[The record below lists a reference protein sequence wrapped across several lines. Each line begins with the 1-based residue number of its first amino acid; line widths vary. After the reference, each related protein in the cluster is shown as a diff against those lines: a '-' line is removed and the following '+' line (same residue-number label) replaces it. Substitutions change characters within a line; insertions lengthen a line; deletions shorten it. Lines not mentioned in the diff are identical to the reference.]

1 MASLVLTTVG
11 GALGGAFGG
20 PIGMALGQAGGAFA
34 GNLLAGGSGANKSPR
49 VTVGPRLT
57 ALNGISSTEGA
68 PVPRAY
74 GRARI
79 GGQMIWATRFLEHVN
94 YAYEPATGGK
104 GSGGSAQQPAQFEIT
119 YSYTANFAI
128 GLCEGPIAFV
138 RRIWADGQELDLATI
153 TFRVYAGTEDQAP
166 DPLIAAVEEAGTVPA
181 YRGLAYVV
189 FESLPIG
196 PYGNRI
202 PQLTFEV
209 VRPVDGIGKMIRA
222 VNIIPGA
229 TEFGYQPDLHIS
241 VPGPGTTV
249 AENRNQYFAAT
260 DWAGSLD
267 ALQALC
273 PNLESVALVV
283 VWFGDDLRAGHCSIA
298 PRVDN
303 AFKTLAFPLV
313 PPWITDWS
321 VAGITRASAR
331 LVSFVDGAA
340 AYGGTPSDASV
351 SAAIADLR
359 ARGLSV
365 VLYPFVMM
373 DIPPGNILPDPWT
386 GGASQPAFPWRGRI
400 TCDPAPGVTG
410 SVDGVAAAATQVS
423 AFFAGYRAFILHYA
437 ALAHDAGGVDA
448 FLIGSELVSL
458 TRVRSASGVYP
469 AVDALKMLAADV
481 KAIVGT
487 ATKLSYAADWTEYG
501 AHVLAGGAD
510 VRFPLDALWASAL
523 IDFVGIDVYWPLS
536 DWRDGDHLDRQV
548 ADTIY
553 DLAYLNGRITSG
565 EAYDWY
571 YADDPARAAQT
582 RLPIMDGSYGKPWVF
597 RQKDIAGWW
606 SNTHVE
612 RVGGVETTA
621 TAWSPGAK
629 QIWFTEAGCP
639 AVDRGPNAP
648 NVFPDPKS
656 SEGGLPPFSRGFR
669 DDLIQTRFIE
679 AMLGHY
685 DPAQTGFVTANNPV
699 GPHGLCMVD
708 PSRIFLWA
716 WDARP
721 FPAFPALSRL
731 WADAADW
738 RTGHWLNGRLEGL
751 PLDRLLADLTADV
764 DLPDSARVRPDV
776 EGFIDGYVLD
786 RPMSMRSAIEPLAN
800 LFSFDPVI
808 SSGLVRFASRAR
820 LPAITLTDD
829 DLVPAKDGTLVHLT
843 RSQESELPHE
853 IAVSFSDSDDD
864 YAPASVLSRRIEGW
878 SARSAQAESAVLANR
893 GVAQRA
899 ADVMLD
905 DLWVARETAS
915 FEIDPRRLTLEPGDI
930 VTLDHAGTTR
940 LLRID
945 SIGDGASRSISAR
958 AIDPDIYD
966 RVAADTQPPS
976 KQAPPVYGPPLVVIL
991 DLAVAR
997 NDPVAL
1003 QYIAATADPWP
1014 GPMSVFRQTGGAV
1027 GSAAAV
1033 DYVTTLPR
1041 RATIGVT
1048 LDALPPGPTARIDR
1062 GSSLRVKLHSGALA
1076 AVSDVEMFGGANTF
1090 AIGDSASGWEIVSA
1104 ANAELVGTN
1113 IYRLSRLLRGQG
1125 GEESLA
1131 ARTLAAGVTIVL
1143 LDRAVMPL
1151 ASGTSL
1157 LGASATWLIGPA
1169 KRAIGDIAYVSVA
1182 STVTG
1187 KALMPYSPVQATA
1200 TLTGDGIVI
1209 AWVRRGR
1216 IESDAWDPVDIPLGE
1231 ASERYTVTITK
1242 HDGSPRVLETTT
1254 TDVLY
1259 AAADIAA
1266 DFPTAPASLA
1276 VSIVQV
1282 SATVGAGFP
1291 LAVILPVG

>member
-20 PIGMALGQAGGAFA
+20 PLGMALGQAGGAFA
-34 GNLLAGGSGANKSPR
+34 GNLLAGGGGTNRSPR

-68 PVPRAY
+68 PIPRAY

-104 GSGGSAQQPAQFEIT
+104 GGSTVQQPAQFEIT

-153 TFRVYAGTEDQAP
+153 TFRVYTGTEDQEP
-166 DPLIAAVEEAGTVPA
+166 DPLIAAVEAAGTVPA

-189 FESLPIG
+189 FEGLPIG

-202 PQLTFEV
+202 PQLTFEI

-249 AENRNQYFAAT
+249 ADNRNQYFATT
-260 DWAGSLD
+260 DWVGSLD

-273 PNLESVALVV
+273 PNLENVALVV
-283 VWFGDDLRAGHCSIA
+283 VWFGDDLRAGHCTIA

-321 VAGITRASAR
+321 VAGITRPSAQ

-351 SAAIADLR
+351 SAAIANLR

-373 DIPPGNILPDPWT
+373 DIPTTNALPDPWT

-400 TCDPAPGVTG
+400 TCDPAPGVAG
-410 SVDGVAAAATQVS
+410 SVDGTATAATQMS
-423 AFFAGYRAFILHYA
+423 AFFTGYRAFILHYA

-469 AVDALKMLAADV
+469 AVDALKTLATDV
-481 KAIVGT
+481 KAIVG
-487 ATKLSYAADWTEYG
+487 AGTKLSYAADWTEYG
-501 AHVLAGGAD
+501 AHVLGGGAE
-510 VRFPLDALWASAL
+510 VRFPLDALWASTAV
-523 IDFVGIDVYWPLS
+523 DFVGIDVYWPLS
-536 DWRDGDHLDRQV
+536 DWRDGDHLDRQI

-553 DLAYLNGRITSG
+553 DLTYLSQRITSG

-571 YADDPARAAQT
+571 YADDAARAAQT
-582 RLPIMDGSYGKPWVF
+582 RLPITDGSYGKPWVF

-606 SNTHVE
+606 SNAHVE
-612 RVGGVETTA
+612 RVDGVETTA

-656 SEGGLPPFSRGFR
+656 SEGGLPPFSRGVR

-679 AMLGHY
+679 AVLGHY
-685 DPAQTGFVTANNPV
+685 DPAQPGFGAPNNPI
-699 GPHGLCMVD
+699 GPHGLRMVD

-721 FPAFPALSRL
+721 FPAFPALLSL

-751 PLDRLLADLTADV
+751 PLDRLLAELAGDV

-786 RPMSMRSAIEPLAN
+786 RPMSMRSAIEPLAS
-800 LFSFDPVI
+800 LFCFDPVI
-808 SSGLVRFASRAR
+808 SSGRVRFASRAR
-820 LPAITLTDD
+820 RSVATLTDD
-829 DLVPAKDGTLVHLT
+829 DLVPAKDGTLLHLT
-843 RSQESELPHE
+843 RGQESELPHE
-853 IAVSFSDSDDD
+853 IAVSFGDSADD
-864 YAPASVLSRRIEGW
+864 YTSASVLSRRIEGW
-878 SARSAQAESAVLANR
+878 AARSAQAESAVLANR

-899 ADVMLD
+899 ADILLD

-915 FEIDPRRLTLEPGDI
+915 FDIDPGLLALEPGDI

-945 SIGDGASRSISAR
+945 SIGDGASRSIAAR

-966 RVAADTQPPS
+966 RATAEAQPPS
-976 KQAPPVYGPPLVVIL
+976 KRPPPVYGPPFVVIL

-997 NDPVAL
+997 NDPVSL
-1003 QYIAATADPWP
+1003 QYVAVTADPWP
-1014 GPMSVFRQTGGAV
+1014 GPMSVFRQTG
-1027 GSAAAV
+1027 SAAGSGASV
-1033 DYVTTLPR
+1033 DYVTTLAR

-1048 LDALPPGPTARIDR
+1048 LDVLPAGPSSRIDR
-1062 GSSLRVKLHSGALA
+1062 GSSIRVKLHAGALA
-1076 AVSDVEMFGGANTF
+1076 SVSDLDMFGGANTF
-1090 AIGDSASGWEIVSA
+1090 AIGSVESGWEIVSA
-1104 ANAELVGTN
+1104 ANAELVDTAT
-1113 IYRLSRLLRGQG
+1113 YRLSHLLRGQG
-1125 GEESLA
+1125 GEDALA
-1131 ARTLAAGVTIVL
+1131 ARTLAAGATVVL

-1151 ASGTSL
+1151 ASGPSL
-1157 LGASATWLIGPA
+1157 LGASVTWLVGPA
-1169 KRAIGDIAYVSVA
+1169 KRAIGDISYISVA

-1187 KALMPYSPVQATA
+1187 KALMPYAPAQATA
-1200 TLTGDGIVI
+1200 TRTEDGIVI
-1209 AWVRRGR
+1209 AWRRRGR
-1216 IESDAWDPVDIPLGE
+1216 IDSDAWEPVDIPLGE
-1231 ASERYTVTITK
+1231 AAERYRVTITK
-1242 HDGSPRVLETTT
+1242 HDGSARVLDVAATN
-1254 TDVLY
+1254 VLY
-1259 AAADIAA
+1259 AAAEITA
-1266 DFPTAPASLA
+1266 DFPSAPATLA
-1276 VSIVQV
+1276 VSIVQI
-1282 SATVGAGFP
+1282 SATVGVGFP
-1291 LAVILPVG
+1291 LAVALPVG